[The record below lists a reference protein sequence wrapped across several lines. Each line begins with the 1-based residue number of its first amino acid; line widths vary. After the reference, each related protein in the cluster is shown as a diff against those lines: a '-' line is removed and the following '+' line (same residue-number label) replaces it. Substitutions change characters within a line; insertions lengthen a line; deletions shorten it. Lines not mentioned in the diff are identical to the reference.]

1 MSDEQEKQETAAAEE
16 TANTTESA
24 VESKLPEGEAEVDL
38 EKQRD
43 ERCIPIAYLLMEEM
57 ANNLMPDGSDLQQ
70 IDARPVALKG
80 LEYFL
85 AADLNIAQEAS
96 YVPQLILA
104 ALSGLNATVQ
114 QCDSIQPDDL
124 RYAGIAKKILHI
136 LSDAK
141 VPLVVSK
148 DTKELDPAYEVV
160 KTKINEL
167 FAEEKLTSL
176 EVKYVMDGIFNS
188 FTAVNNLM
196 SSSLEQSSERAEARL
211 FGVDSMGDLTMSK
224 LDAVLKSAP
233 IE

>member
-1 MSDEQEKQETAAAEE
+1 MNYEDEKQETAPTEE
-16 TANTTESA
+16 VANA
-24 VESKLPEGEAEVDL
+24 VESEQEVNL

-43 ERCIPIAYLLMEEM
+43 ERCIPIAYLIMEEM

-70 IDARPVALKG
+70 IDVRSVVLKG

-85 AADLNIAQEAS
+85 AADLNISQEAS
-96 YVPQLILA
+96 YIPQLILA
-104 ALSGLNATVQ
+104 ALSGLNSTVQ
-114 QCDSIQPDDL
+114 ACDAIQPDDV

-141 VPLVVSK
+141 VPLVVAK
-148 DTKELDPAYEVV
+148 DAKELDPAYEVV

-196 SSSLEQSSERAEARL
+196 SSSLEASSERAEARL
-211 FGVDSMGDLTMSK
+211 FGVDSMSDLTMSK
-224 LDAVLKSAP
+224 LDVVLKDAP
-233 IE
+233 LE